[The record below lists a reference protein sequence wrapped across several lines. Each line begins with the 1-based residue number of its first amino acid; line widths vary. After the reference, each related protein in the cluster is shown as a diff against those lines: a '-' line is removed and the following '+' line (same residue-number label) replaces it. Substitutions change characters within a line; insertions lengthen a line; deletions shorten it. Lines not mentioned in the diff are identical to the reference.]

1 MALTGKVA
9 LVTGGDTGI
18 GKAIC
23 LRLAREGADVAIDY
37 HGERAPADELA
48 QEIERLGRRAL
59 AIGAD
64 VSDPGQVSAMVEQVM
79 KMFGRLDILV
89 NNAGIE
95 KRAPF
100 LDVTVEDFDRV
111 LAVNL
116 RGVFLCAQAAAR
128 KMARQR
134 SGRII
139 NISSVHEDLAFPE
152 FVAYAASKGGVRMLM
167 RTLAVELAPL
177 GITVNDVAPGAIAT
191 PINAD
196 TLKDPEKVRQLEAL
210 IPLGRIGKPEEVAAV
225 VAFLASDDA
234 SYVTGSTYYVD
245 GGMIRMAKS
254 L

>member
-23 LRLAREGADVAIDY
+23 LRLARDGADVAIDY
-37 HGERAPADELA
+37 HGDRAPADELA

-59 AIGAD
+59 AIAAD
-64 VSDPGQVSAMVEQVM
+64 VSDPGQVGAMVEQVV
-79 KMFGRLDILV
+79 KTFGRLDILV

-95 KRAPF
+95 KRASF
-100 LDVTVEDFDRV
+100 LDVAVEDFDRV

-116 RGVFLCAQAAAR
+116 RGAFLCAQAAAR
-128 KMARQR
+128 EMARQR

-152 FVAYAASKGGVRMLM
+152 FVAYAASKGGIRMLM

-177 GITVNDVAPGAIAT
+177 GITVNNVAPGAIAT

-196 TLKDPEKVRQLEAL
+196 TLKDPEKVHQLEAL
-210 IPLGRIGKPEEVAAV
+210 IPLGRIGRPDDVAAV

>member
-37 HGERAPADELA
+37 HGERAPADKLA
-48 QEIERLGRRAL
+48 QELERLGRRAL

-64 VSDPGQVSAMVEQVM
+64 VSDPGQVSAMVEQVV
-79 KMFGRLDILV
+79 KTFGRLDILV

-128 KMARQR
+128 EMARQR

-191 PINAD
+191 PINTE

>member
-23 LRLAREGADVAIDY
+23 LRLARDGADVAIDY
-37 HGERAPADELA
+37 HGDRAPADELA

-59 AIGAD
+59 AIAAD
-64 VSDPGQVSAMVEQVM
+64 VSDPGQVGAMVEQVV
-79 KMFGRLDILV
+79 KTFGRLDILV

-95 KRAPF
+95 KRASF
-100 LDVTVEDFDRV
+100 LDVAVEDFDRV

-116 RGVFLCAQAAAR
+116 RGAFLCAQAAAR
-128 KMARQR
+128 EMARQR

-152 FVAYAASKGGVRMLM
+152 FVAYAASKGGIRMLM

-177 GITVNDVAPGAIAT
+177 
-191 PINAD
+191 
-196 TLKDPEKVRQLEAL
+196 
-210 IPLGRIGKPEEVAAV
+210 IPLGRIGRPDDVAAV